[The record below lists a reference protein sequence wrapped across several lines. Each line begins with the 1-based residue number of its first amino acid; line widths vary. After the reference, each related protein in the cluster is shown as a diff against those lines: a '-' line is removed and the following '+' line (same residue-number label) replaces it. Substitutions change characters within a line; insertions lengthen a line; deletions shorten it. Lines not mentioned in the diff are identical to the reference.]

1 MSEPKVEFDLKG
13 IEDKDTRDQFD
24 QFRRWYEYRED
35 RGTPAMQTF
44 DGVLLTNEVR
54 GHTVP
59 GKIYGYS
66 GMSLQSGAIWRPM
79 FTPTGASGT
88 GSAAYF
94 TNSGDNTEG
103 NQVHVKGGTLPNYDY
118 PYRITVFYRD

>member
-1 MSEPKVEFDLKG
+1 MTEPKVEFDLNG
-13 IEDKDTRDQFD
+13 IEDDDVREQFD

-44 DGVLLTNEVR
+44 DGTVATDEVR
-54 GHTVP
+54 SHSVP

-66 GMSLQSGAIWRPM
+66 GMALQSGALWRPM
-79 FTPTGASGT
+79 FTPTGPSGT

-94 TNSGDNTEG
+94 TNSVDNVDG
-103 NQVHVKGGTLPNYDY
+103 NLIHVKGGTLSSYDY